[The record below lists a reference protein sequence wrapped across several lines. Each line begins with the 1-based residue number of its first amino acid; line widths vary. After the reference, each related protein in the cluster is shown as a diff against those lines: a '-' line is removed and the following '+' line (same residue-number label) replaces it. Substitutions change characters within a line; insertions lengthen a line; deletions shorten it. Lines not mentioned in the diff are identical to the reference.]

1 MPEIQV
7 HFMISFFQV
16 PSESIRKDTKRS
28 MGIGNDRQ
36 PTPSTYDEPPPKYDY
51 ADETQ
56 GTLDCEEYDGC

>member
-7 HFMISFFQV
+7 HFMILFQV